1 MVRIRQAH
9 VAHHHQRA
17 GDCLHGLV
25 PSLVVERL
33 LGRHRDL
40 QFQRRVET
48 ALYAYG
54 VVVDLT
60 IFQLERLA
68 VFGLCRN
75 DKTLAVLAVLD
86 LHKGVGQ
93 QRYFLLEALL
103 VLGKLRLLLV
113 QVCALP
119 SVAFRQRVLVLR
131 ILVIF
136 LVLRILL
143 VAVARRL
150 FLEPVVCLLQERH
163 MVIEL
168 LHVEGAVKT
177 DLTVVADGVAQR
189 RAVFKVGAT
198 HPVVG
203 GGVLG
208 VGVHPVEDGY
218 EVERQLVGSRERL
231 VIVERRSE
239 MLDARPHRVFPC
251 LILVGIE
258 VLVHRRVG
266 FLYFRVRGALEVHVQ
281 VLREVPA

>member
-1 MVRIRQAH
+1 
-9 VAHHHQRA
+9 
-17 GDCLHGLV
+17 
-25 PSLVVERL
+25 
-33 LGRHRDL
+33 
-40 QFQRRVET
+40 
-48 ALYAYG
+48 
-54 VVVDLT
+54 
-60 IFQLERLA
+60 
-68 VFGLCRN
+68 
-75 DKTLAVLAVLD
+75 
-86 LHKGVGQ
+86 
-93 QRYFLLEALL
+93 
-103 VLGKLRLLLV
+103 
-113 QVCALP
+113 
-119 SVAFRQRVLVLR
+119 
-131 ILVIF
+131 
-136 LVLRILL
+136 
-143 VAVARRL
+143 
-150 FLEPVVCLLQERH
+150 